1 MHNILR
7 RKLIQKC
14 IKSVV
19 LRNILMTR
27 KLQNLLAL
35 TAIMNPIKKNNK
47 TNTQKPKTKKKKKK
61 QKYNIYHS

>member
-1 MHNILR
+1 
-7 RKLIQKC
+7 
-14 IKSVV
+14 
-19 LRNILMTR
+19 MTR